1 MDARSTRGWRVQ
13 RLATAVVIWGGVGIV
28 SAEEPGTF
36 PLTPSTPPPPLE
48 IYYGTKKVSPVPRPV
63 LPPQPVLLPQPVSLE
78 PVAPATAK
86 EGPSYHE
93 SPRPGEALV
102 ETLHAVRDG
111 TTHVSAAAVNLLG
124 KIATRVLTPPEPQH
138 IILASYGA
146 PPPYPAP
153 GPSSVP
159 TPVPS
164 TPTPPAPTVAPPT
177 ATTQPTVVVIREP
190 APEPRPSEPPRGF
203 SVGLDSLVA
212 IGLGALGLVFGLVS
226 WVRAGRRELPV
237 AIPTPP
243 APVSPPTP
251 PDNGVKLLGMYNAGP
266 LPETAEKFDLG
277 PTYHEELQQKKQIE
291 VANNQAAVEFILSQ
305 NLALLAAI
313 DSAPAVDPAGLTVP
327 NDDPAAVAGAA
338 VAVEELPSA

>member
-1 MDARSTRGWRVQ
+1 MDVRSTRGWRVR
-13 RLATAVVIWGGVGIV
+13 RLATAVVVWGGVGV
-28 SAEEPGTF
+28 VGAEEPGTF
-36 PLTPSTPPPPLE
+36 PLTPSTSPPPLE
-48 IYYGTKKVSPVPRPV
+48 IYYGTKKVSPVPQPIIPHQPV
-63 LPPQPVLLPQPVSLE
+63 IPPQPAPLE
-78 PVAPATAK
+78 LVAPATAK

-93 SPRPGEALV
+93 PARPGVALV

-111 TTHVSAAAVNLLG
+111 TASVSAAAVNLLG
-124 KIATRVLTPPEPQH
+124 KIGTRVLMPPEPQH
-138 IILASYGA
+138 IVLASYAA
-146 PPPYPAP
+146 PVPYPAP
-153 GPSSVP
+153 GPNSVP
-159 TPVPS
+159 TPAPS
-164 TPTPPAPTVAPPT
+164 TPTLPAPTVAPPT

-190 APEPRPSEPPRGF
+190 AAEPRPSEPARGL
-203 SVGLDSLVA
+203 SVGVDSLVA

-226 WVRAGRRELPV
+226 WVRGSRRELPV

-243 APVSPPTP
+243 APVAPPAP
-251 PDNGVKLLGMYNAGP
+251 PDTGVKLLGMYHAGP
-266 LPETAEKFDLG
+266 LPDTAEKFDLG

-327 NDDPAAVAGAA
+327 NDDPAAVSGAI